1 MSHRHL
7 FLLQL
12 VILFV
17 VISFIGCQKESG
29 SDTRKSNNNQ
39 NESIVEKSGTVDEKS
54 NATTA
59 QTETQEKPQP
69 LDLATLPP
77 LIPRPG
83 ADARKLLEEMVKAY
97 KDAKSYADYG
107 YAEIKFQQ
115 PDGTIGTDVRNCTF
129 AYIKP
134 NKVRMEI
141 HRGQLVSDG
150 TLFTALASGNS
161 ELFGQVIEKRAPV
174 QTTIKDLYSDFH
186 LAGLMD
192 LGVPPEVI
200 FFPPQIVLLFAND
213 PLQTLVPEGADI
225 FMGQPDY
232 VLSRDGLSAYRCDKV
247 EVVDKLTGRR
257 TYWIEWDTHILMRM
271 EIDAERIRDAE
282 VKPLAFKIELQDAV
296 IDAEIGSEAFV
307 MHKPL
312 ASSVVPEFVLPEHTM
327 LGKVPDGTICFDT
340 EKQAV
345 MLASPTQ
352 KNVTVAVLF
361 VIDPQAAD
369 VCQAALQSL
378 QQLSQAYRNNTN
390 VLFFP
395 ISVDPNTVSDTVI
408 AETLKS
414 WGITLT
420 YLRQPDQ
427 EMMTRLGLTDV
438 PTVVILG
445 PNGLLQFVNTGVLP
459 SKTLGEFVD
468 SALAGNNPYQSVLNL
483 LQNLKTD
490 FRQAM
495 DNFVSYDIFRIE
507 PEYVQIAEQTEPK
520 IFTLTERWRRDDL
533 VSPGNPHIVDGSLL
547 IPHDFQK
554 ISVLRG
560 TDGKTLEINENHD
573 PATVIPEGIP
583 SDMPLHFL
591 RNASAPNGQRY
602 FVATGINQR
611 QLFVF
616 DENLKQVMTWPQA
629 ADVGNFE
636 IAAVQMADLNN
647 DETPEIVV
655 GYRVQSES
663 TQRLAAIDLSGK
675 TLWVNDSVTEPDQV
689 IVVQKNKVPHIWVV
703 NRFYDET
710 NSLVEFDAQGQKLR
724 EWHIDPVG
732 GLIWKIFAADLNGDG
747 NSEVLAV
754 LPREGE
760 IVVAGINADSR
771 VGSDASQKPLLWENA
786 ISPGSHGVKSFE
798 FVTSGDVNGDTS
810 DEWCVAAA
818 DGTIY
823 FIDQTGKLLDGF
835 ASGQQLSGMAIVTGG
850 KDAFLVLTTSKDN
863 YENNIAQDAVIAWE
877 MVRTD
882 TTSPPT
888 LVPETPTVMESPAP
902 LTTME
907 TPDVLEP
914 PSVQAPSEAESPA
927 PPMATPP
934 AAESATA
941 QPTTAPLPPPLP
953 AQLPPPA
960 TP

>member
-1 MSHRHL
+1 MSRRHL
-7 FLLQL
+7 LLLQL
-12 VILFV
+12 VFFLV
-17 VISFIGCQKESG
+17 VMLIAGCQKESG
-29 SDTRKSNNNQ
+29 SDKQKSNENQ
-39 NESIVEKSGTVDEKS
+39 TVPVAAENGVEGEKPNATSTPIEQQEKS
-54 NATTA
+54 
-59 QTETQEKPQP
+59 QP
-69 LDLATLPP
+69 LDIAKLPP

-83 ADARKLLEEMVKAY
+83 ADARKLLEEMVKTY
-97 KDAKSYADYG
+97 KDATSYADYG
-107 YAEIKFQQ
+107 YIEIKFQQ
-115 PDGTIGTDVRNCTF
+115 PDGTVGADMRNCTF

-141 HRGQLVSDG
+141 HRGQLISDG
-150 TLFTALASGNS
+150 TLFAALAAGNS
-161 ELFGQVIEKRAPV
+161 ELFGQVIEKKAPT
-174 QTTIKDLYSDFH
+174 QITIKDLYSDFH

-200 FFPPQIVLLFAND
+200 FSPPQLVLLFAKD
-213 PLQTLVPEGADI
+213 PLQTLVPKGADI

-271 EIDAERIRDAE
+271 EIDAERIRDTE

-296 IDAEIGSEAFV
+296 INAEIGSEAF
-307 MHKPL
+307 MMQKPL
-312 ASSVVPEFVLPEHTM
+312 ASTIVSEFVLPEHMM

-361 VIDPQAAD
+361 VTDPQAAE

-378 QQLSQAYRNNTN
+378 QQLSQAYTNNTN
-390 VLFFP
+390 VHFFP
-395 ISVDPNTVSDTVI
+395 VSVDSNAVSDATI
-408 AETLKS
+408 AETLKN

-420 YLRQPDQ
+420 YLRQSDQ

-468 SALAGNNPYQSVLNL
+468 SALAGNNPYLSVLNL
-483 LQNLKTD
+483 LQNLKND
-490 FRQAM
+490 FHQAI
-495 DNFVSYDIFRIE
+495 DDFVRYDIFRIE
-507 PEYVQIAEQTEPK
+507 PEYVQIAERTEPK
-520 IFTLTERWRRDDL
+520 TFTLTEYWRRNDL
-533 VSPGNPHIVDGSLL
+533 VSPGNPHVVDGGSLL

-560 TDGKTLEINENHD
+560 TDGKTLEVNENHD
-573 PATVIPEGIP
+573 PATMTPEGIP

-591 RNASAPNGQRY
+591 RNASAPDGQRY
-602 FVATGINQR
+602 FVVTGINQR
-611 QLFVF
+611 QLFVL
-616 DENLKQVMTWPQA
+616 DKNLQQVMTWPQA
-629 ADVGNFE
+629 ADVGKFE
-636 IAAVQMADLNN
+636 IASVQMADLNH
-647 DETPEIVV
+647 DETPEIVI
-655 GYRVQSES
+655 GYRVQSENS
-663 TQRLAAIDLSGK
+663 QRLAALDLSGK

-689 IVVQKNKVPHIWVV
+689 IVVMKNKAPHIWVV

-710 NSLVEFDAQGQKLR
+710 NALIEFDAQGQKLR

-754 LPREGE
+754 LPREGGMIVAE
-760 IVVAGINADSR
+760 INTDSR
-771 VGSDASQKPLLWENA
+771 VGSDASQKPLLWEHV

-798 FVTSGDVNGDTS
+798 FVTSGDVNGDTFG
-810 DEWCVAAA
+810 EWCVVAA

-823 FIDQTGKLLDGF
+823 FIDRTGTLLDSF
-835 ASGQQLSGMAIVTGG
+835 ATGQQLSGIGIVPGG
-850 KDAFLVLTTSKDN
+850 SNAFLVLTTSKDN

-877 MVRTD
+877 MVRTN
-882 TTSPPT
+882 TTPVPI
-888 LVPETPTVMESPAP
+888 LVPETPTVTESPVP
-902 LTTME
+902 LTSREPPAVLE
-907 TPDVLEP
+907 TPEEESLA
-914 PSVQAPSEAESPA
+914 PSVT
-927 PPMATPP
+927 TPP
-934 AAESATA
+934 AESV
-941 QPTTAPLPPPLP
+941 TTPAPLPPPLP
-953 AQLPPPA
+953 MQLPRPG